1 MFYLKDVTYQ
11 ISMQLLPGEFNLLL
25 NALSFYSISS
35 GVLHYGEE
43 IEDCNDI
50 RYKIM
55 RNLELFTKENN

>member
-1 MFYLKDVTYQ
+1 MKDVTYQ